1 MESALFSGL
10 QGLFL
15 GVANLGLGQV
25 IMILVGSA
33 LLYLGIKK
41 GYEPLLLVPIGF
53 GAILVN
59 IPLADMMGEEG
70 FLRFFYDA
78 GVLTEVFPL
87 LIFIGIGAMTDF
99 QPLLENPKIILL
111 GAAGQFGIFLT
122 LLLALALGFDKLDAV
137 AVAIIGACDG
147 PTAIYVSSKFAPH
160 LLGAMIDFGPVLAN
174 PIVLLFGAAG
184 QFGIFLTLFL
194 ALWLGFLR
202 QEAVSI
208 AVIGACDGPT
218 AIFVTSRYAPALLP
232 AVSIAAYSYMSLVP
246 LIQPP
251 IMRLLTTDRERK
263 IVMGVVKQPVSKTT
277 KILFPIVVTIF
288 ASILAPK
295 GAPLIGTVMLGNL
308 MKESGVVDRL
318 KSASEN
324 EIANIVTL
332 LLGLCIG
339 ATMEADKFL
348 RAQTLL
354 ILGLG
359 FVAISLDTAVGVL
372 FGKLMCFLTGG
383 KINPLIGAAGIS
395 AFPMSARVVQAE
407 GQKYNKKNY
416 LLMHAMSANAG
427 GQIGSVIAA
436 AVMLSVLQGM
446 GIIGG

>member
-1 MESALFSGL
+1 MESALASGL

-15 GVANLGLGQV
+15 GVANLGLGHVVMLV
-25 IMILVGSA
+25 IGSL
-33 LLYLGIKK
+33 LLYLGINK

-59 IPLADMMGEEG
+59 IPLADMMGNEG
-70 FLRFFYDA
+70 FLRFFYDN

-87 LIFIGIGAMTDF
+87 LIFVGIGAMTDF

-160 LLGAMIDFGPVLAN
+160 MLGA
-174 PIVLLFGAAG
+174 
-184 QFGIFLTLFL
+184 
-194 ALWLGFLR
+194 
-202 QEAVSI
+202 VS
-208 AVIGACDGPT
+208 V
-218 AIFVTSRYAPALLP
+218 
-232 AVSIAAYSYMSLVP
+232 AAYSYMSLVP

-251 IMRLLTTDRERK
+251 IMRALTSEKERQIIMGSAKREP
-263 IVMGVVKQPVSKTT
+263 ISKTT
-277 KILFPIVVTIF
+277 KIVFPIVVTIF

-308 MKESGVVDRL
+308 MRESGVVDRL
-318 KSASEN
+318 KNAAEN
-324 EIANIVTL
+324 EITNIVTL

-339 ATMEADKFL
+339 ATMEANNFL
-348 RAQTLL
+348 RGETLL
-354 ILGLG
+354 ILCLG
-359 FVAISLDTAVGVL
+359 FIAISLDTAVGVL
-372 FGKLMCFLTGG
+372 FGKLMCALTGG

-395 AFPMSARVVQAE
+395 AFPMSARVVQVE

-416 LLMHAMSANAG
+416 LLMHAMSANAS
-427 GQIGSVIAA
+427 GQIGSVVAA

-446 GIIGG
+446 GIVGG

>member
-1 MESALFSGL
+1 MESALVSGL

-15 GVANLGLGQV
+15 GVLSLRPEHV
-25 IMILVGSA
+25 IMILIGSL

-59 IPLADMMGEEG
+59 IPLAEMMGKDG
-70 FLRFFYDA
+70 FLRFFYDT

-111 GAAGQFGIFLT
+111 VAAGQFGIFLT
-122 LLLALALGFDKLDAV
+122 LLLALALGFEKLDAV
-137 AVAIIGACDG
+137 AVAVIGACDG

-160 LLGAMIDFGPVLAN
+160 MLGA
-174 PIVLLFGAAG
+174 
-184 QFGIFLTLFL
+184 
-194 ALWLGFLR
+194 
-202 QEAVSI
+202 VS
-208 AVIGACDGPT
+208 V
-218 AIFVTSRYAPALLP
+218 
-232 AVSIAAYSYMSLVP
+232 AAYSYMSLVP

-251 IMRLLTTDRERK
+251 IMRVLTTEKERQ
-263 IVMGVVKQPVSKTT
+263 IVMGVAKRQPISKTT
-277 KILFPIVVTIF
+277 KIVFPIAVTIF

-308 MKESGVVDRL
+308 LRESGCVDRL

-324 EIANIVTL
+324 EITNMVTL

-348 RAQTLL
+348 KAQTLL
-354 ILGLG
+354 VLALG
-359 FVAISLDTAVGVL
+359 FVAISLDTAVGIL
-372 FGKLMCFLTGG
+372 FGKVMCVLTGG

-407 GQKYNKKNY
+407 GQKYNKKSY

-446 GIIGG
+446 GIVGG

>member
-1 MESALFSGL
+1 MESALVSGV
-10 QGLFL
+10 QGLFA
-15 GVANLGLGQV
+15 GIVNITIWQI
-25 IMILVGSA
+25 IMIAIASV

-59 IPLADMMGEEG
+59 IPLADMMGKEG

-99 QPLLENPKIILL
+99 QPLLQNPKIILL

-137 AVAIIGACDG
+137 AVAVIGACDG

-160 LLGAMIDFGPVLAN
+160 MLGA
-174 PIVLLFGAAG
+174 
-184 QFGIFLTLFL
+184 
-194 ALWLGFLR
+194 
-202 QEAVSI
+202 VS
-208 AVIGACDGPT
+208 V
-218 AIFVTSRYAPALLP
+218 
-232 AVSIAAYSYMSLVP
+232 AAYSYMSLVP

-251 IMRLLTTDRERK
+251 IMRALTTEKERQ
-263 IVMGVVKQPVSKTT
+263 IVMGAAKLEPISKTT
-277 KILFPIVVTIF
+277 KIVFPIAVTIF

-295 GAPLIGTVMLGNL
+295 GAPLIGTIMLGNL
-308 MKESGVVDRL
+308 LRESGVVERL

-348 RAQTLL
+348 KAQTLL

-359 FVAISLDTAVGVL
+359 FIAISLDTVVGLL
-372 FGKLMCFLTGG
+372 FGKLMCFMTGG
-383 KINPLIGAAGIS
+383 KVNPLIGAAGIS
-395 AFPMSARVVQAE
+395 AFPMAARVVQAE
-407 GQKYNKKNY
+407 GQKYNKKSY

-446 GIIGG
+446 GIVGG

>member
-1 MESALFSGL
+1 MESALVSGL

-15 GVANLGLGQV
+15 GVLSLRPEHV
-25 IMILVGSA
+25 IMILIGSV

-59 IPLADMMGEEG
+59 IPLAEMMGKGG
-70 FLRFFYDA
+70 FLRFFYDT

-137 AVAIIGACDG
+137 AVAVIGACDG

-160 LLGAMIDFGPVLAN
+160 MLGA
-174 PIVLLFGAAG
+174 
-184 QFGIFLTLFL
+184 
-194 ALWLGFLR
+194 
-202 QEAVSI
+202 VS
-208 AVIGACDGPT
+208 V
-218 AIFVTSRYAPALLP
+218 
-232 AVSIAAYSYMSLVP
+232 AAYSYMSLVP

-251 IMRLLTTDRERK
+251 IMRVLTTEKERQ
-263 IVMGVVKQPVSKTT
+263 IVMGVAKRQPISKTT
-277 KILFPIVVTIF
+277 KIVFPIAVTIF

-308 MKESGVVDRL
+308 LRESGCVDRL

-324 EIANIVTL
+324 EITNMVTL

-348 RAQTLL
+348 KGQTLL
-354 ILGLG
+354 VLALG
-359 FVAISLDTAVGVL
+359 FVAISLDTAVGIL
-372 FGKLMCFLTGG
+372 FGKVMCVLTGG
-383 KINPLIGAAGIS
+383 KVNPLIGAAGIS

-407 GQKYNKKNY
+407 GQKYNKKSY

-446 GIIGG
+446 GIVGG